1 MLRAFSRPSSSCG
14 FSLTRPDMP
23 ARRECRCC
31 AHLMFCRHLNRA
43 PYQLRNVGT
52 EPGRSGSFAAY
63 AARRCVHCGDDRRI
77 VGSDVPRSSALA
89 ETNTNTGSEAL
100 KPPHGQVS
108 ACRNRRGPI
117 KSRLSRGQRE
127 ESSSM
132 NSRVTELQSQM
143 LKLCNQTNHWCPG
156 TKVR

>member
-1 MLRAFSRPSSSCG
+1 
-14 FSLTRPDMP
+14 
-23 ARRECRCC
+23 
-31 AHLMFCRHLNRA
+31 
-43 PYQLRNVGT
+43 
-52 EPGRSGSFAAY
+52 GSFAAY

-108 ACRNRRGPI
+108 ACRNRKRPI
-117 KSRLSRGQRE
+117 KSRLSWGQRE

-132 NSRVTELQSQM
+132 NSRVTKLQGQM
-143 LKLCNQTNHWCPG
+143 LSSFRPTPDHSPG
-156 TKVR
+156 